1 MNEVS
6 EGSEVLAIVNGEV
19 CNSLP
24 EDLYIPPD
32 ALEVFLE
39 TFTGPLDL
47 LLYLIKKQNIDILN
61 IPVTKITKQYMD
73 YIALMKTLKLELA
86 AEYLLMAAM
95 LCEIKSRM
103 LLPRQAVEEEDE
115 DDPRA
120 ELVRRLLEYE
130 QIKQAADDIDNL
142 PRIERDVMP
151 IKANY
156 DKSSIEQPQVDVSFD
171 SLIAAFRDVLLRAE
185 NYAHHTIEKETLS
198 IRERMG
204 AILDR
209 VQNKPFAEFTE
220 LFSFKEGRHGLV
232 VTFIAVLE
240 LVKQSMIKLVQTNSF
255 SPIHVSMVES

>member
-1 MNEVS
+1 MSS
-6 EGSEVLAIVNGEV
+6 ESDYVFAVVDGEELTD
-19 CNSLP
+19 LP

-39 TFTGPLDL
+39 TFSGPLDL
-47 LLYLIKKQNIDILN
+47 LLYLIKKQNLDILN
-61 IPVTKITKQYMD
+61 IPVAKITKQYMD
-73 YIALMKTLKLELA
+73 YIALMKSLKLELA

-103 LLPRQAVEEEDE
+103 LLPRQETQEDEE

-130 QIKQAADDIDNL
+130 QIKQAADDLDEL
-142 PRIERDVMP
+142 PRVERDLIPIAVDVDSSDIERP
-151 IKANY
+151 L
-156 DKSSIEQPQVDVSFD
+156 PDVSFEA
-171 SLIAAFRDVLLRAE
+171 LISAFGDVLMRAE

-204 AILDR
+204 QVLDKL
-209 VQNKPFAEFTE
+209 QTQQFAEFNE
-220 LFSFKEGRHGLV
+220 LFSYKEGRHGLV

-240 LVKQSMIKLVQTNSF
+240 LVKQSMIRLVQTNIF
-255 SPIHVSMVES
+255 SPIHISMVKS